1 MAEAEHITR
10 LMSVKD
16 LLKELDVLRLKA
28 VEREEAATKDEELE
42 KVEAESPKPETNKT
56 NYRLTKPHGGAKMAK
71 FGMVLFAAAAF
82 AAGYF
87 AYSEN
92 KENEMLRQ
100 RISGLEAQMQDL
112 RDTTYTPAEMEQVLA
127 LRRELGDQ
135 IKGANN
141 YLLTIAKGENNFKQ
155 LVAESKDYL
164 NKLPK
169 KEVLEESVAQE
180 VAGMHGFLDS
190 YTQDQVLGLIQDC
203 YCATESGL
211 DGKFEKKSDLKGMVN
226 GLNTTYVNAFSE
238 LKQASQE
245 VVQHLGNFKQYA
257 ASYPLKQRKA
267 MLAKID
273 KEIEKRQTIMEN
285 ADAYLAVF
293 AANMDSDSILPVKAR
308 EN

>member
-190 YTQDQVLGLIQDC
+190 YTQDQVLGLIQD
-203 YCATESGL
+203 
-211 DGKFEKKSDLKGMVN
+211 N